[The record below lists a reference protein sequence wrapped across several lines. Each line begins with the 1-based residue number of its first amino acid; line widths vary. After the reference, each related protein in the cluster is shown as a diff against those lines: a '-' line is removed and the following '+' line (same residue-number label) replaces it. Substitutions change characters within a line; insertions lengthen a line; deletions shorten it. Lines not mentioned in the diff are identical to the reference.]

1 MYRDVANSRL
11 DEKLPLVVHAVVH
24 ASLLHKVYI
33 ASAVIF
39 HFLSLAG
46 DRNVSY
52 VEARQKEVML
62 AHEKSC

>member
-1 MYRDVANSRL
+1 MCRDVANCRL
-11 DEKLPLVVHAVVH
+11 DEKLPLVVHA
-24 ASLLHKVYI
+24 SLLHKVHT

-39 HFLSLAG
+39 HLLSLAG